1 MFLRMVSMAV
11 RKEQIHQFSDSYD
24 KNVISVLRT
33 TPGCVFASL
42 LQNVKGNSEGVSL
55 TIWNSHQEAQAYE
68 TSGVFKQLVEV
79 LRPFYAESTEYTLQ
93 LSEDLSL
100 EYSPV
105 VEEPTVKGYTDSNAE
120 RGFVGPAKS
129 TPYVVHIVSLTIEPA
144 KAGEFEHIVTRDIL
158 PQYKKEKGFID
169 LVLLRRE
176 RECQILSFWDETV
189 DINTALGEQKL
200 NVLLKE
206 IFRVL
211 PSFVQWKVSHQ
222 SSATSSASSDNLKAT
237 LYRCLTAEW
246 FIR

>member
-11 RKEQIHQFSDSYD
+11 RKEQIHQFSDSYNQ
-24 KNVISVLRT
+24 NVISVLRA

-42 LQNVKGNSEGVSL
+42 LQNIKGDSEGVSL
-55 TIWNSHQEAQAYE
+55 TIWNSQQEAQAYE
-68 TSGVFKQLVEV
+68 ASGVFKRLVEL

-105 VEEPTVKGYTDSNAE
+105 IEEPTVKGYSETSAGG
-120 RGFVGPAKS
+120 GFAGQVKS
-129 TPYVVHIVSLTIEPA
+129 TPYVVHVVSLAIEPA
-144 KAGEFEHIVTRDIL
+144 RAGEFEQIVTRDIL
-158 PQYKKEKGFID
+158 PQYRKEKGFIH
-169 LVLLRRE
+169 LVLLRRG

-211 PSFVQWKVSHQ
+211 PSFVQWKVTHQ
-222 SSATSSASSDNLKAT
+222 GSATSSASSDDLKAT

-246 FIR
+246 FVR